1 MLLHVKKAP
10 LPFLFWAVGSAG
22 AVPVLVVTSPYSVLV
37 RTVAVS
43 SVGMA
48 EMVVAAPSET
58 VTTGVTVDGRP
69 VESTVIHASVA
80 SAQS

>member
-1 MLLHVKKAP
+1 M
-10 LPFLFWAVGSAG
+10 
-22 AVPVLVVTSPYSVLV
+22 
-37 RTVAVS
+37 S

-48 EMVVAAPSET
+48 EMVVATPSET

-80 SAQS
+80 SARSCRAGVGSGAGTAWAALMSIAAAVSSLGAIIFD